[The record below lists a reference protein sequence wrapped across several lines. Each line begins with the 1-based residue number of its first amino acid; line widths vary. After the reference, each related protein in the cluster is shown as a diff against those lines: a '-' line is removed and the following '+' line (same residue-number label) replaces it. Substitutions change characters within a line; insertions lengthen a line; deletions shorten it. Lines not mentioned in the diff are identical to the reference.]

1 MPALSEAE
9 RTSDLSTKVLLKDRN
24 LELIFAVAMTIMT
37 GISAITPAFP
47 EMAKGLG
54 VSEARIGLLV
64 TVYTL
69 PGIVLA
75 PLLGIF
81 ADRHGRKKVLVAS
94 LLTFGLAGGA
104 CALVNNF
111 TLLLILRFVQGVGM
125 VPLFLLS
132 ITLIGDLYEGQARTK
147 AMGYN
152 TTVVGLSAA
161 LYPAIGGGLALLDW
175 HLPFALSLV
184 AIPVGLLLIPFL
196 DVPEPENHQK
206 LKDYVGDVVK
216 SAKDRQ
222 VLGLL
227 ILTVGS
233 QLVLVGA
240 FLNYA
245 PILLEASFG
254 ASALLIGL
262 VLSVR
267 SLSLSL
273 SSSLLGKLAARVP
286 QQNLIKVSL
295 VLSGIALVLIPLL
308 SNPYWVLVPA
318 GLYGLA
324 HGLNFPNVQTLL
336 AGTAPAEQRAAF
348 LSLRSTVKRV
358 GQTAGPL
365 VMAVVYSTWGAG
377 AVFYVS
383 AGIICLMLV
392 VALLTLRR

>member
-9 RTSDLSTKVLLKDRN
+9 RTSDLPTKALLKDRN

-206 LKDYVGDVVK
+206 LKDYLGDVVK

-308 SNPYWVLVPA
+308 GNPYWVLVPA

-383 AGIICLMLV
+383 AGIIGLMLV